1 MQGGKIA
8 KIEKRIYE
16 LLNEVDHALEDK
28 YDDKYRLHPSRPERG
43 QTSNPTRDGL
53 INITAKFT
61 TGIGSQH
68 GKGYNVDIRLKTL
81 ENVDKEVLEEI
92 DEIALN
98 LIKEKLPDF
107 FPERKLEISRDGN
120 VIKIHGDFFL
130 GSIWSE
136 LNNSV

>member
-8 KIEKRIYE
+8 KIEKRIYD
-16 LLNEVDHALEDK
+16 LLNEVDKKLEDK
-28 YDDKYRLHPSRPERG
+28 YDQKYRLHPARPARG

-68 GKGYNVDIRLKTL
+68 GKGYNVDIKLKTL
-81 ENVDKEVLEEI
+81 ENVNKQVLEEI
-92 DEIALN
+92 DEIALK
-98 LIKEKLPDF
+98 LIKEKLPKF
-107 FPERKLEISRDGN
+107 FPDRELTIDRDGN

-130 GSIWSE
+130 GSI
-136 LNNSV
+136 